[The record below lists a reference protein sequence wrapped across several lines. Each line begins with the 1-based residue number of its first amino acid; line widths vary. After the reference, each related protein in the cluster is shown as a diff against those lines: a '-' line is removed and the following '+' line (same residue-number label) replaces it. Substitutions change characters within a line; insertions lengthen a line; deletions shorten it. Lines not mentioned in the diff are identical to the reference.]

1 MNRKLTDTE
10 LEIAAKKMILLRWD
24 NYGDPINML
33 CKIANKWTDIL
44 PIDLNYSFT
53 AADVA
58 KMMAL
63 LKQCR
68 LSFKPSTDSQ
78 IDKRSYEIL
87 ESICMDKYKDD
98 AFIEQL
104 RKRLDS

>member
-1 MNRKLTDTE
+1 MNKKLSEAE

-24 NYGDPINML
+24 NYGDPFNML

-44 PIDLNYSFT
+44 PIELNYSFT

-68 LSFKPSTDSQ
+68 LNFKPSTDNQ

-87 ESICMDKYKDD
+87 ELICTEKYKDD
-98 AFIEQL
+98 AFVEQL

>member
-1 MNRKLTDTE
+1 MNQNLTKKQ
-10 LEIAAKKMILLRWD
+10 LEVSAQKMILLRWD
-24 NYGDPINML
+24 KYGDPINML
-33 CKIANKWTDIL
+33 YKIANKWSDIL
-44 PIDLNYSFT
+44 PGHINYSFT

-68 LSFKPSTDSQ
+68 LNYKHSTDSL
-78 IDKRSYEIL
+78 IDKRAYEIL
-87 ESICMDKYKDD
+87 ELISKEKYKDD
-98 AFIEQL
+98 LFIEQI